1 MNTVQFLC
9 KSCYASYYFISLHIL
24 ILSIKH
30 NEEIIFTLLLRY
42 LVFVLAVVTLFFV
55 LAVVTLF
62 FNNSKTPI
70 TFPHVISGHDQVSYL
85 ISSKT
90 PITFPHVISGQAKQ
104 ETVIFTY
111 KLQFQSN

>member
-9 KSCYASYYFISLHIL
+9 MSCYASYYFISLHIL

-30 NEEIIFTLLLRY
+30 NEEIIFTLLLRS
-42 LVFVLAVVTLFFV
+42 LVFV

-104 ETVIFTY
+104 ETVKISSHTNYNFNQTR
-111 KLQFQSN
+111 KTA